1 MLNIYSSKWGVVL
14 DKQLGTQQGVSI
26 WEFHRAASSVCRAQG
41 RRTYRYARIKPA
53 EPKDGQE
60 VEVTLMLT
68 PTSPESDWLA
78 LGVATAR
85 TIDSI

>member
-1 MLNIYSSKWGVVL
+1 MLNVYSSKWGLVL
-14 DKQLGTQQGVSI
+14 DKQLGVQQGVSI
-26 WEFHRAASSVCRAQG
+26 WEFHRSTSSVARDQG

-68 PTSPESDWLA
+68 PSSPESDWLPI
-78 LGVATAR
+78 GVATAR
-85 TIDSI
+85 TINSI

>member
-1 MLNIYSSKWGVVL
+1 MLNIYSSNWGVVL

-26 WEFHRAASSVCRAQG
+26 WEFHRAASSVARDQG

-60 VEVTLMLT
+60 VDVTLMLT
-68 PTSPESDWLA
+68 PSSPESDWLP

-85 TIDSI
+85 TINSI

>member
-1 MLNIYSSKWGVVL
+1 MLNVFNSKWGLVL

-26 WEFHRAASSVCRAQG
+26 WEFHRATSSVCREQG
-41 RRTYRYARIKPA
+41 RRAYRYARIKPA

-60 VEVTLMLT
+60 VEVAVMLS
-68 PTSPESDWLA
+68 PSSPEADWLP
-78 LGVATAR
+78 LGLATAR